1 MPRDWI
7 KRKIFQEVGR
17 DGWVVGFVTEN
28 RRPSGYSRARS
39 QTPYEMKMAGPML
52 KLLLALLPLGA
63 SLLMLAT
70 VQ

>member
-1 MPRDWI
+1 
-7 KRKIFQEVGR
+7 
-17 DGWVVGFVTEN
+17 
-28 RRPSGYSRARS
+28 
-39 QTPYEMKMAGPML
+39 MAGPRMAGCGICHRDSPRVRLQSRAVKTYPETMMAGTML